1 MKNDVI
7 KRLRELPG
15 EIQAQENALL
25 EAVQHQEAYAES
37 LSNTEAGLL
46 LSGAIDGKNAE
57 IRAAQMKDK
66 TAEERA
72 KVREAE
78 NLVANARIG
87 LNALLNELKSLQA
100 IARLLDREVA

>member
-25 EAVQHQEAYAES
+25 EAVQYQEAYAES

-46 LSGAIDGKNAE
+46 LSGIIDGKNAE

-72 KVREAE
+72 KVKEAE

-87 LNALLNELKSLQA
+87 LNALLNELKALQA